1 MAISTLSQD
10 EEVFASKMVYH
21 HGQVIAALLCSD
33 IKAGRL
39 AAQKVIVKVK
49 GLFIYFNKSFK
60 SRVNETKDIK

>member
-1 MAISTLSQD
+1 LSQD

-49 GLFIYFNKSFK
+49 GLFHLHPQ
-60 SRVNETKDIK
+60 ELQIKGER